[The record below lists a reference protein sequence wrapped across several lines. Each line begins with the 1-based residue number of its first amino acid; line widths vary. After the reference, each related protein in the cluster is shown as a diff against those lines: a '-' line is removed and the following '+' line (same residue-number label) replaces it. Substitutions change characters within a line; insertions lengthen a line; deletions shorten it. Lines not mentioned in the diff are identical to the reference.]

1 MDAICSSFT
10 PQSPIKELGGLICP
24 GTVTGPQAQERERE
38 REILPTPEWAA
49 RTLADTNCC
58 RVGLRAREHTGLPQP
73 LASKQA
79 SKQERDA
86 DRGIG
91 TDGLRHRRGTETG
104 PADECHKACVQM
116 YGAAIDAAETPKSV
130 NSKLLKPQ
138 TSIRGG

>member
-1 MDAICSSFT
+1 MLVFH
-10 PQSPIKELGGLICP
+10 SPEPNQGIGWANKAHMP
-24 GTVTGPQAQERERE
+24 GDCDRSPSPGERERDTPNPGRGRTDIGGYE
-38 REILPTPEWAA
+38 LLPSGPSGKGAHRASTTP
-49 RTLADTNCC
+49 
-58 RVGLRAREHTGLPQP
+58 
-73 LASKQA
+73 SKQA

-86 DRGIG
+86 DRGLG

-116 YGAAIDAAETPKSV
+116 YGAAIDAAETPKSE